1 VNAERQR
8 AVAEAFGRP
17 GERASAAVR
26 SFVESLGLPT
36 RLGQVGIT
44 RDDLPAI
51 AGSWDGGGPLAA
63 NPRRVN
69 GAADVIELLSLA
81 L

>member
-1 VNAERQR
+1 
-8 AVAEAFGRP
+8 
-17 GERASAAVR
+17 VR

-36 RLGQVGIT
+36 RLGQVGIG

-63 NPRRVN
+63 NPRQVA
-69 GAADVIELLSLA
+69 GANEVVEILSLA

>member
-1 VNAERQR
+1 
-8 AVAEAFGRP
+8 
-17 GERASAAVR
+17 VR

-36 RLGQVGIT
+36 RLGQVGIS

-51 AGSWDGGGPLAA
+51 AGSWDGAGPLAA
-63 NPRRVN
+63 NPRPVS
-69 GAADVIELLSLA
+69 GTKDVIEILSLA